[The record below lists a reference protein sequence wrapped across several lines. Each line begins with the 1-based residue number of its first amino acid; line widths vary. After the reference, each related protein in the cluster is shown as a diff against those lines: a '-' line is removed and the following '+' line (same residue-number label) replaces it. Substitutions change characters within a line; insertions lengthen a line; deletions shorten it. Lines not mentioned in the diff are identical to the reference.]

1 MLQKSSTLIGQ
12 LATVHICDW
21 LTKVKQIYEQGML
34 IIGLIINGKNL
45 EDNIPENNIIGTK
58 LSKTAN
64 VVMRKMMTMI
74 MLMMKIIF
82 APVVILI

>member
-1 MLQKSSTLIGQ
+1 M
-12 LATVHICDW
+12 
-21 LTKVKQIYEQGML
+21 E
-34 IIGLIINGKNL
+34 KNL
-45 EDNIPENNIIGTK
+45 EDNIPENNVIGTK